1 MIFRFRISFPYS
13 HWNVSLMICG
23 ECTVDACTGG
33 LFHVEIVSKIRFTRT
48 HTLHHQPLRTILIQ
62 SQSISI
68 QFNLSQI
75 IIQKTFSNHLQ
86 PQGIIPSFND
96 SQGLHETES
105 PNCRYLCSDC
115 YTSHTNQLHA
125 LDFVCCH
132 GKIHVFLLSSIYMIP
147 VRGSLPPPPPTWY
160 GPKTRVLQHSA
171 WKRGICSVFCM
182 VGCWHGPQTCKFV
195 GFLQPAFRKR
205 VICNVSAT
213 TSWSSAAAPLFL
225 CQIII

>member
-1 MIFRFRISFPYS
+1 MWKLCPKSGS
-13 HWNVSLMICG
+13 H
-23 ECTVDACTGG
+23 
-33 LFHVEIVSKIRFTRT
+33 T
-48 HTLHHQPLRTILIQ
+48 HTHVTSSTTKNNSILIQ

-105 PNCRYLCSDC
+105 PNCRYPCSDC

-132 GKIHVFLLSSIYMIP
+132 GKIHVFLLSSIYIYKC
-147 VRGSLPPPPPTWY
+147 SSKSY
-160 GPKTRVLQHSA
+160 PKTSNEIIKVYHKSNLIAFSVN
-171 WKRGICSVFCM
+171 GILPKYIINYQSQACM
-182 VGCWHGPQTCKFV
+182 W
-195 GFLQPAFRKR
+195 A
-205 VICNVSAT
+205 NV
-213 TSWSSAAAPLFL
+213 PLH
-225 CQIII
+225 

>member
-1 MIFRFRISFPYS
+1 MIFRFRISFPCS

-105 PNCRYLCSDC
+105 PNCRYPCSDC

-132 GKIHVFLLSSIYMIP
+132 GKIHVFLLSSIYIYIC
-147 VRGSLPPPPPTWY
+147 SSKSY
-160 GPKTRVLQHSA
+160 PKTSNEIIKVYHKSNLIAFSILFREWNTSQIYHKLSKSGMYVG
-171 WKRGICSVFCM
+171 KCSPTLTLEAM
-182 VGCWHGPQTCKFV
+182 
-195 GFLQPAFRKR
+195 
-205 VICNVSAT
+205 
-213 TSWSSAAAPLFL
+213 
-225 CQIII
+225 

>member
-1 MIFRFRISFPYS
+1 MFSLKCFFDDMWWMHGWCLYWRFVP
-13 HWNVSLMICG
+13 CG
-23 ECTVDACTGG
+23 NCVQNQV
-33 LFHVEIVSKIRFTRT
+33 HT
-48 HTLHHQPLRTILIQ
+48 HTHVTSSTTKNNSILIQ

-105 PNCRYLCSDC
+105 PNCRYPCSDC

-132 GKIHVFLLSSIYMIP
+132 GKIHVFLLSSIYIYINVPAKVIRKLAMKLLKCTIN
-147 VRGSLPPPPPTWY
+147 PTW
-160 GPKTRVLQHSA
+160 
-171 WKRGICSVFCM
+171 
-182 VGCWHGPQTCKFV
+182 
-195 GFLQPAFRKR
+195 
-205 VICNVSAT
+205 
-213 TSWSSAAAPLFL
+213 
-225 CQIII
+225 